1 MPKYNTR
8 ERAIRAG
15 YRSGLELDIADQ
27 IKKFNR
33 SAEYEPFKIP
43 YLIPESLHTYTPD
56 YVLANGIVIESKG
69 RFMLE
74 DRKKHLFIREQHPE
88 LDIRFVFSRS
98 GTRIRKNSKTTYADW
113 CRKHDFEFAD
123 KLIPADWFKV
133 KKNTQAL
140 TKIKEFEDKSD
151 VKKRK

>member
-1 MPKYNTR
+1 MSWPTGSSLSR
-8 ERAIRAG
+8 RADLCSRIEKNIT
-15 YRSGLELDIADQ
+15 L
-27 IKKFNR
+27 
-33 SAEYEPFKIP
+33 YE
-43 YLIPESLHTYTPD
+43 SNYT
-56 YVLANGIVIESKG
+56 
-69 RFMLE
+69 
-74 DRKKHLFIREQHPE
+74 E

-123 KLIPADWFKV
+123 KLIPANWFKV

-140 TKIKEFEDKSD
+140 TKIKEFDEKSD